1 MNICIDTNDS
11 TNITF
16 RKMKF
21 INNAL
26 EDGWTI
32 SKKEDKYIFNKKHE
46 GKKEIYLDSY
56 LQKFIIENMSD
67 RKWLFCPNTSK
78 KNKINVF

>member
-1 MNICIDTNDS
+1 MNICIDTNEIGTNEIGTNES
-11 TNITF
+11 IETTNITF

-67 RKWLFCPNTSK
+67 RK
-78 KNKINVF
+78 